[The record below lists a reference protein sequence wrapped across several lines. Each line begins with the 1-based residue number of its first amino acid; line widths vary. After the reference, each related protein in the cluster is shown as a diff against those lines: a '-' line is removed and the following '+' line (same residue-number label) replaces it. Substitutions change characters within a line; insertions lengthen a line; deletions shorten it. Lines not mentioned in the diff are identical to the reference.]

1 MKGRPALICTALGAA
16 GLGLSGCAAALV
28 AAPLAAGAGVY
39 KSAQDSPN
47 RSERRR
53 ARQQA
58 PKPGQVLTA
67 PDGSKVQVTT
77 LTALPPPSGAPTG
90 PGTVA
95 GTAPAGMQFLY
106 GSGEAAALSLQAYQA
121 LWNYLKVEIGYR
133 RDKTQI
139 RSVVLAPGSTLD
151 NPRFET
157 CGKRPLA
164 VVLDIDETAL
174 LNLGYERD
182 EAIRG
187 GSYDAARWTRWEQTG
202 ADKVEAVPGAAEA
215 LAAARREGFTV
226 IFNSNRSI
234 ATAAQTQAALDHAG
248 LGPADLFDTL
258 WLRGEGEPS
267 GKDARRQ
274 KIAQRFC
281 IVAMAGDQL
290 GDFSDLFNAADA
302 PVLARRNSVGGT
314 LLAPLWGAGWFML
327 PNPVY
332 GTGLKGGVPD
342 IFPPDAHWTDPGQ
355 GATR

>member
-1 MKGRPALICTALGAA
+1 MRRSALACMAAAPLAALA
-16 GLGLSGCAAALV
+16 LSGCAAALV

-39 KSAQDSPN
+39 KSAQDRPA
-47 RSERRR
+47 RRDRKR
-53 ARQQA
+53 AGQPA
-58 PKPGQVLTA
+58 PKPGQVYTA
-67 PDGSKVQVTT
+67 PDGSKVQVTN
-77 LTALPPPSGAPTG
+77 LTALPPPSGTSTGSAP
-90 PGTVA
+90 VA

-133 RDKTQI
+133 RDKSQI

-164 VVLDIDETAL
+164 IVLDVDETAL

-182 EAIRG
+182 EALRG
-187 GSYDAARWTRWEQTG
+187 DSYDAARWTRWEQTG
-202 ADKVEAVPGAAEA
+202 ADKVQAVPGAAEA
-215 LAAARREGFTV
+215 LAAARGEGFKV
-226 IFNSNRSI
+226 IFNSNRSV
-234 ATAAQTQAALDHAG
+234 ATAAQTAAALEHAG

-274 KIAQRFC
+274 QIAQRYC

-290 GDFSDLFNAADA
+290 GDFSDLFNAPNA

-332 GTGLKGGVPD
+332 GTALKGGVAE

-355 GATR
+355 GAAR